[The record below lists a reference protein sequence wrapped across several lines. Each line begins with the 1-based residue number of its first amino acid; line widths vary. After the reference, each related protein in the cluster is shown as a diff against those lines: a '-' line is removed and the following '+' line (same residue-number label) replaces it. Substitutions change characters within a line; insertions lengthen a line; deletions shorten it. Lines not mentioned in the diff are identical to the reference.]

1 MLLHRSSLCYR
12 RLRCTRNYIH
22 MHLFTSFILRASSNF
37 IKDNVL
43 FSSEDTN
50 YCDAYTVT
58 LCLPTCSMLRL
69 PSRIPSV
76 VSMQGR
82 KSLS

>member
-58 LCLPTCSMLRL
+58 LCLPACSMLRL